1 MTDRPAFGLD
11 PNTIVQL
18 VPVPPGFV
26 CFHEIEHPDLEPVDP
41 NPDPVLAL
49 ALVRTDDGQA
59 RLVPITAG
67 EFHEDIDLGSGWV
80 RLRMKLR

>member
-41 NPDPVLAL
+41 NPPIRSSRWRWSGPTTGRPAWSRSRR
-49 ALVRTDDGQA
+49 ASFTRTSIWA
-59 RLVPITAG
+59 AAG
-67 EFHEDIDLGSGWV
+67 CVSA
-80 RLRMKLR
+80 